1 MAYGESAHKGGGEGV
16 REHVGFYKHAFSH
29 KYTHTHTQVMEAA
42 KAVGEHF
49 IFRIDA
55 DLWFANSLAL
65 KEILLTEL
73 KLHTA
78 SLCVECVQGVRV
90 L

>member
-1 MAYGESAHKGGGEGV
+1 
-16 REHVGFYKHAFSH
+16 
-29 KYTHTHTQVMEAA
+29 MEAA

-65 KEILLTEL
+65 KENLLREL

-78 SLCVECVQGVRV
+78 SLCIECV
-90 L
+90 

>member
-1 MAYGESAHKGGGEGV
+1 
-16 REHVGFYKHAFSH
+16 
-29 KYTHTHTQVMEAA
+29 MEAA

-78 SLCVECVQGVRV
+78 SLCVVECVQGVRV
-90 L
+90 M

>member
-1 MAYGESAHKGGGEGV
+1 MASERARARESILLFTSMLSRTNAH
-16 REHVGFYKHAFSH
+16 
-29 KYTHTHTQVMEAA
+29 THTHTQVMEAA